1 MNVRQ
6 QNFVIAIVL
15 MMLAAYFA
23 YQKEA
28 VHAGL
33 CITAVVTL
41 RRSNGKGDKT

>member
-6 QNFVIAIVL
+6 QNFVIAVVL

-23 YQKEA
+23 YQKD
-28 VHAGL
+28 VVNVGL
-33 CITAVVTL
+33 CITAVIAL